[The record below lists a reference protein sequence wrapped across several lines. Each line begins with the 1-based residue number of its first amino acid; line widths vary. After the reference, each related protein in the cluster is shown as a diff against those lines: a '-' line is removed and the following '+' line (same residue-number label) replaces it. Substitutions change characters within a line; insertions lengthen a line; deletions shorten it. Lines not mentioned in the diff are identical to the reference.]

1 MRAFISLKNSMFC
14 VQGQFPKDSLEE
26 WGWGFGGNLPMGL
39 GQKQLDEMPFFHM
52 QTVAKRLFMPCH
64 DWTTQ
69 IPSSL
74 HQHSD
79 LGFVIVSPSG
89 IQKRCWLRRANRV

>member
-52 QTVAKRLFMPCH
+52 QTVAKK
-64 DWTTQ
+64 
-69 IPSSL
+69 
-74 HQHSD
+74 
-79 LGFVIVSPSG
+79 FVYALS
-89 IQKRCWLRRANRV
+89 